1 MLSSTIS
8 ASKINHFSK
17 ALIPILPLLIILSI
31 IVSGYSILN
40 SPLDYLQGES
50 VRIMY
55 IHVPS
60 AWLSLGLYSVMAV
73 LALGYVITRN
83 TTLHYI
89 GIAIAPVGAMLC
101 GLCLVTGSI
110 WGKPTWGTWWVWD
123 ARLTSMLIL
132 FFMYLGYISLYKGTK
147 LNSHKAAINCSLIAL
162 VGLINIPIIKFSVEI
177 WSTLHQPASIFKI
190 GGPTVHTSML
200 YPLLFSTLSIFLLA
214 LLLILMRIRTLMN
227 QLRLERLRILKDSS

>member
-1 MLSSTIS
+1 MFSSIIS
-8 ASKINHFSK
+8 ASKINRVSK
-17 ALIPILPLLIILSI
+17 KTIPILPFLIILSMAI
-31 IVSGYSILN
+31 AGYSILN
-40 SPLDYLQGES
+40 SPLDYLQKDS

-55 IHVPS
+55 IHVPC
-60 AWLSLGLYSVMAV
+60 AWFALGLYSSMAGF
-73 LALGYVITRN
+73 ALGYVITRN

-89 GIAIAPVGAMLC
+89 GVSIAPIGAMLC

-132 FFMYLGYISLYKGTK
+132 FLMYLGYISLYKGSK
-147 LNSHKAAINCSLIAL
+147 LNSHKAAMNCSLIAL
-162 VGLINIPIIKFSVEI
+162 VGLVNIPIIKFSVEI

-190 GGPTVHTSML
+190 GGPTVHASML
-200 YPLLFSTLSIFLLA
+200 YPLLFSTLTIFLLA